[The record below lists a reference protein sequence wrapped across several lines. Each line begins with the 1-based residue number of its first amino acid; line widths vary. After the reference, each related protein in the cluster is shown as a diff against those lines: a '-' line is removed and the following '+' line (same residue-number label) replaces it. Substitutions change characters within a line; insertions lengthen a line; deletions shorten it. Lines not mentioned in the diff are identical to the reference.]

1 MYKGPPP
8 PPKSDLVHTMVML
21 TAARIGDLFG
31 STVAVDESPTGAE
44 VDFQDLRE
52 EAELET
58 RYEIRQEALRFAL
71 EEGEKESI
79 AQEET
84 EDAQIS
90 QKLNRRKKKKLRAR
104 LRSSIR
110 YALSSLRNLSTSNKN
125 AEHRG

>member
-1 MYKGPPP
+1 
-8 PPKSDLVHTMVML
+8 MVML

-52 EAELET
+52 EAELDT
-58 RYEIRQEALRFAL
+58 RHEIRQEALRFAF

-84 EDAQIS
+84 EDTQIRL
-90 QKLNRRKKKKLRAR
+90 KLNRRKEKRKSFGPDYDPIYGMHCHPSAIYL
-104 LRSSIR
+104 
-110 YALSSLRNLSTSNKN
+110 
-125 AEHRG
+125 HRTRMPNTVPDR